1 MERKEFFKTAVG
13 KKRSFST
20 KLFYGISPST
30 GLDEYTGQW
39 TRNEVA
45 HLLKR
50 TMFGATKQDIDYF
63 LTMSMSEAVDEL
75 LNNIRT
81 VSPPVRD
88 YGLIEDQE
96 GVFYDDLGVAK
107 GDTWIN
113 DPNTKSAS
121 QILSAINQLRTN
133 SLMKWWAG
141 LIINQQRS
149 IEEKMVLFWH
159 HHYSVQQENVGDSQI
174 LYHHHKLLRDNVLG
188 NVKDLTRNVAIDPA
202 MLLHLNG
209 FLNSKQA
216 PDENFARELQELFT
230 IGRGS
235 GSGFTEEDVI
245 TAARVLTG
253 WRYDT
258 IPVVSTRFDSG
269 EHDSGSKQFS
279 AFYSNTVISGNSDGY
294 SELDALINMIYA
306 TDESCKFICR
316 KLYKWFVYYDID
328 DNVEANIITPLATIL
343 RNNNFEIKPVL
354 LTLFKSEHFF
364 DPDNQSCYI
373 KAPFDFLAGTMRELN
388 VTYPDYTDYVN
399 GYPLFDKIYQ
409 AGAIMQQE
417 LFQPPDVSGYA
428 AYVQDPMNYELWVNS
443 NSLPARANF
452 SNGLISDSLIDTVAF
467 ARNSADPS
475 DPDQLVTDMTTMML
489 RYPLSDTSKDYV
501 KNNFLLNKTSDNS
514 VWTNAWN
521 TNNTTVIVP
530 ALNQLFQFIM
540 NLPEYHLC

>member
-1 MERKEFFKTAVG
+1 MNRNEFFKIAAR
-13 KKRSFST
+13 KKSALSR
-20 KLFYGISPST
+20 KLFYATSPST
-30 GLDEYTGQW
+30 GLDEYSGQW

-50 TMFGATKQDIDYF
+50 SMFGATKQDIDYF
-63 LTMSMSEAVDEL
+63 LTMSMSDAVDEL
-75 LNNIRT
+75 LNNTRT

-88 YGLIEDQE
+88 YGLIEDSE
-96 GVFYDDLGVAK
+96 GVFYDDLGVAQ
-107 GDTWIN
+107 GATWVN

-121 QILSAINQLRTN
+121 QIQSAINQLRTD

-159 HHYSVQQENVGDSQI
+159 HHFSVQQQNVGDSQI

-188 NVKDLTRNVAIDPA
+188 NVKDLTRNVSIDPA

-230 IGRGS
+230 IGRGA

-258 IPVVSTRFDSG
+258 VPAVSTRFDAS
-269 EHDSGSKQFS
+269 EHDTGNKQFS
-279 AFYSNTVISGNSDGY
+279 AFYSNTVIGGGSDGY
-294 SELDALINMIYA
+294 SELDALMNMIYA

-328 DNVEANIITPLATIL
+328 DNVEANVIVPLATIL
-343 RNNNFEIKPVL
+343 RNNNFGIKPVL
-354 LTLFKSEHFF
+354 LTLLKSEHFF
-364 DPDNQSCYI
+364 DPENQACYI
-373 KAPFDFLAGTMRELN
+373 KAPFDFLAGTLRELN

-399 GYPLFDKIYQ
+399 GYALFYNIYQ
-409 AGAIMQQE
+409 AGITMQQE

-443 NSLPARANF
+443 NSLPARADF
-452 SNGLISDSLIDTVAF
+452 SNGLITDSLIDAI
-467 ARNSADPS
+467 ALAHYSSNPS
-475 DPDQLVTDMTTMML
+475 DPDQLVTDVISMML

-514 VWTNAWN
+514 VWTDAWN
-521 TNNTTVIVP
+521 ANNTTVTIS
-530 ALNQLFQFIM
+530 ALNELFKFIM